1 MLTKSRRSAISGY
14 WERLFRD
21 HEIIVRTDG
30 HVRFLTLGAGLQRRA
45 ALVVMAALGAW
56 LMGTAALFG
65 WQAWTSYQARDV
77 AARAQAVEAAEVQ
90 VAAERR
96 SAEDMAKGVEARQA
110 QLEALVERHFGEDL
124 SVPAAAGA
132 APAGATDPTARLQLA
147 VVRQEVLVSA
157 MTDAA
162 ARRAARAEAALQRV
176 GLKAR
181 AAAGQ
186 GGPFLPWRK
195 REDTPADAPLTG
207 LSTALQ
213 RMAQAES
220 LLLAVPSYFPAQGAL
235 SSGFGVRYDPFNGA
249 PAMHA
254 GLDFV
259 GAHGSPIRAAAPGRV
274 SFVGVKSGYGNVV
287 EVDHGHG
294 LLTRYAHLS
303 RFAARAGDEVAAG
316 AVIAHMGS
324 TGRSTGTHLH
334 FEVRVNGAAV
344 NPRRFLEAN
353 RDVLEAKDA

>member
-1 MLTKSRRSAISGY
+1 MPIASRWGSLSSS
-14 WERLFRD
+14 WNNLFRD

-30 HVRFLTLGAGLQRRA
+30 HVRFLTLRAGLQRRV
-45 ALVVMAALGAW
+45 ALVAATAAGAW
-56 LMGTAALFG
+56 LLGTAALFG
-65 WQAWTSYQARDV
+65 WQAWTSHQARDV
-77 AARAQAVEAAEVQ
+77 AARASAVEAAEVR
-90 VAAERR
+90 VAAEKR
-96 SAEDMAKGVEARQA
+96 SAADMAKGVEARQA

-124 SVPAAAGA
+124 TLPPAAVAPAAATA
-132 APAGATDPTARLQLA
+132 PTARLQAA
-147 VVRQEVLVSA
+147 VARQDQLVTA

-162 ARRAARAEAALQRV
+162 ARRTARAEAALQRV
-176 GLKAR
+176 GLKTG
-181 AAAGQ
+181 AAVGR
-186 GGPFLPWRK
+186 GGPFLPWNLGDATAA
-195 REDTPADAPLTG
+195 DTPLRG
-207 LSTALQ
+207 LSSALA
-213 RMAQAES
+213 RMQQAES
-220 LLLAVPSYFPAQGAL
+220 LLMAVPSHMPADGAL

-274 SFVGVKSGYGNVV
+274 SFVGVRSGYGNVV

-294 LLTRYAHLS
+294 LMTRYAHLS
-303 RFAARAGDEVAAG
+303 RFAAREGDEVAAG

-353 RDVLEAKDA
+353 RHVLEAKDA